1 MFVDGI
7 VNSTKH
13 KVDVNAI
20 LITLFLTINVSSFLQ
35 PAELTKNTTLCI
47 KNVYVHHFTSTSQEL
62 AQISSKLN
70 ANRLKLGLMES
81 AIESYL
87 IKKRVLVPEGMWL
100 STKNVKK

>member
-20 LITLFLTINVSSFLQ
+20 TITLSLRINVSSFLQ

-47 KNVYVHHFTSTSQEL
+47 KNVYVPHFTSTSQEF
-62 AQISSKLN
+62 AQISLN
-70 ANRLKLGLMES
+70 PDANRLKFCLMEY
-81 AIESYL
+81 AI
-87 IKKRVLVPEGMWL
+87 K
-100 STKNVKK
+100 